1 VCGIVAHVGSRDCV
15 PILLEGLAQLEY
27 RGYDSAGLAVVNR
40 SGGLRVHKAKTRVA
54 ELGSSL
60 PARFKG
66 GPGIGHTRWATHGE
80 PNDINAHPH
89 VVGPVAVVH
98 NGIIENADELRAKL
112 IAEGAEFV
120 SETDS
125 EVLAHLIAR
134 AGGYLPGPG
143 GTEDGAEY
151 AADPLDEN
159 GTAANAR
166 AAKASAADASAAD
179 ANAANA
185 NAANA
190 NAASAS
196 AANASAANGTAGGGS
211 RGNSAQAGGTAGGTG
226 RRGSARNGDGTDR
239 DPGTGG
245 GLEEAVRQALTSVVG
260 TYGIAVLDARYPD
273 RIVAARNG
281 SPVVLGIGD
290 KEMFV
295 ASDVAA
301 LVRYTR
307 QVVHLDDGEV
317 ATVRADGFHTSTL
330 DARTTTHEPSL
341 IEADLHSYS
350 ADGYTHFMRKEIHEQ
365 PRTVERALRGRLE
378 ERFHTAHLGG
388 LNIDARQARA
398 IRRVKILGCGSA
410 YYAGQVGAQLIEEL
424 ARIPADAE
432 AASEFRYRNPVVEA
446 DTLYIAV
453 SQSGET
459 HDTLAAVRELKR
471 KGGRVIGV
479 VNAVG
484 SAIARECEGGVYLHA
499 GPEIS
504 VTSTKTFTA
513 TCVVFSLLA
522 LHLGRIHDLS
532 PADGA
537 RVIAGLHALPGQVS
551 EVLAQ
556 EERIADLA
564 KDLTGYHGMFFVGRV
579 RGWPIAREGAQKL
592 KEVSY
597 LHAEAYPASEL
608 KHGPLALVGPDLP
621 TVAVVPDDELR
632 DKNISTLGEVKA
644 RRGRILAVGH
654 GTLDPR
660 LADDMVEVPKNEP
673 ELDPILLSV
682 PLQLLAYHAAVTL
695 GNDVDKPRN
704 LAKSVTVE

>member
-15 PILLEGLAQLEY
+15 PILLEGLARLEY
-27 RGYDSAGLAVVNR
+27 RGYDSAGLAVVSR

-54 ELGSSL
+54 GLGSSL
-60 PARFKG
+60 PARFRG

-98 NGIIENADELRAKL
+98 NGIVENADELRAKL
-112 IAEGAEFV
+112 IAEGAEFI

-134 AGGYLPGPG
+134 AGGHLPGSGDDLPG
-143 GTEDGAEY
+143 SGDDLPGSG
-151 AADPLDEN
+151 DDLP
-159 GTAANAR
+159 
-166 AAKASAADASAAD
+166 
-179 ANAANA
+179 
-185 NAANA
+185 
-190 NAASAS
+190 
-196 AANASAANGTAGGGS
+196 GS
-211 RGNSAQAGGTAGGTG
+211 RGGLPGS
-226 RRGSARNGDGTDR
+226 RGD
-239 DPGTGG
+239 
-245 GLEEAVRQALTSVVG
+245 LEEAVRRALTFVVG
-260 TYGIAVLDARYPD
+260 TYGIAVLDARSPD

-317 ATVRADGFHTSTL
+317 ATVRADGFRTSTL
-330 DARTTTHEPSL
+330 DARTTIHEPSL
-341 IEADLHSYS
+341 IEADLRSYN

-378 ERFHTAHLGG
+378 ERFCTAHLGG
-388 LNIDARQARA
+388 LNIDAREARA

-410 YYAGQVGAQLIEEL
+410 YYAAQVGAQLIEEL

-446 DTLYIAV
+446 ETLYIAV

-532 PADGA
+532 PADGG
-537 RVIAGLHALPGQVS
+537 RVIAGLHALPGQIT
-551 EVLAQ
+551 EVLAG
-556 EERIADLA
+556 EERIAELA
-564 KDLTGYHGMFFVGRV
+564 KDLTGYRGMFFVGRV

-621 TVAVVPDDELR
+621 TVAVVPGDELR
-632 DKNISTLGEVKA
+632 DKNISTLGEIKA

-682 PLQLLAYHAAVTL
+682 PLQLLAYHTAVTL